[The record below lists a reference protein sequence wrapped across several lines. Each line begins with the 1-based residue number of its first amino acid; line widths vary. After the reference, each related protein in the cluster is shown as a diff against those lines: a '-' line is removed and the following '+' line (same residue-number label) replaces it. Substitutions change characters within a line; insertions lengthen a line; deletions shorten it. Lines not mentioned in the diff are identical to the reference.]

1 MFQLND
7 IFGING
13 FELPVN
19 MNDDGNGNS
28 GFGSGNGNDKECKEH
43 SIQLM
48 IPQVFV
54 KSNEVD
60 VNAVQHQFNGHQH
73 GDHIPAR
80 EETVNAY
87 EKQCGTEDEDF
98 GEGDVHFLNNRIT
111 EQ

>member
-1 MFQLND
+1 
-7 IFGING
+7 
-13 FELPVN
+13 
-19 MNDDGNGNS
+19 MNDDGNGY
-28 GFGSGNGNDKECKEH
+28 GCFGSGNGNDKKRKKQTV
-43 SIQLM
+43 QLM

-54 KSNEVD
+54 KGNEVD
-60 VNAVQHQFNGHQH
+60 VNAVQHQFNSHQH

-87 EKQCGTEDEDF
+87 EKQRGTEDEDF